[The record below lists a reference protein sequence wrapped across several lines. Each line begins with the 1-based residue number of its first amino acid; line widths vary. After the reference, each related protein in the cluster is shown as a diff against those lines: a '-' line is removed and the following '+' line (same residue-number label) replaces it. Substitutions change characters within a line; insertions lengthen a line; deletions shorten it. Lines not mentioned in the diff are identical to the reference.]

1 MIHKE
6 EGSNFSS
13 RENLLKLLMDKIT
26 ILAIDDD
33 EISLQ
38 ILAKDITKWGYSLL
52 TAKSAEEALEML
64 ANNHVDLVISDHR
77 MPGMDGL
84 ELLSALKAQNV
95 NIPFIMLTAFATID
109 RAVLSL
115 KQGADDY
122 LQKPYEPK
130 ELQATI
136 RRSFDYKKLF
146 DENLNLKDQL
156 FSPFRFN
163 SVVSCSHK
171 IQSLLLLSE
180 KVAASPDTTV
190 AIYGE
195 SGTGKEVLARA
206 IHVASERGPYKFVA
220 INCAGIPATLLES
233 ELFGYIKGAFTGAD
247 NDRDGKF
254 DLAQKGTILLDEI
267 GDMPLDLQAK
277 LLRVIEGRTYE
288 KVGATKSI
296 PVDFRIIVATHR
308 NLEER
313 VRNGTFREDLYH
325 RINSFPIK
333 LPPLRERKED
343 VPLLAKHFL
352 NEFKNKLGKNINGI
366 SDEAMKVLENY
377 SWPGNIRELK
387 NCIERATILLDE
399 GFIQPNHLI
408 ISSIESARSKDLFTQ
423 NGYIY
428 LNIGIPAD
436 EFSLARINAQVIQIA
451 LDKFDNN
458 KSKAAEYLKINRSAF
473 YR

>member
-1 MIHKE
+1 
-6 EGSNFSS
+6 
-13 RENLLKLLMDKIT
+13 MDKIR
-26 ILAIDDD
+26 ILAVDDD

-52 TAKSAEEALEML
+52 TAQSAEEALEVV
-64 ANNHVDLVISDHR
+64 ANNQVNLVISDHI

-84 ELLSALKAQNV
+84 ELLSTLKTKNV

-109 RAVLSL
+109 KAVLSL

-136 RRSFDYKKLF
+136 RRSLDYKKLF
-146 DENLNLKDQL
+146 DENRNLKDQL
-156 FSPFRFN
+156 FSPFSFS

-180 KVAASPDTTV
+180 KVATSPDTTV

-206 IHVASERGPYKFVA
+206 IHVASERGAYKFVA

-233 ELFGYIKGAFTGAD
+233 ELFGYVKGAFTGAD
-247 NDRDGKF
+247 TDRDGKF

-288 KVGATKSI
+288 KVGAAKSI

-333 LPPLRERKED
+333 LPPLRDRKED

-352 NEFKNKLGKNINGI
+352 NEFQNKLGKNIKGI
-366 SDEAMKVLENY
+366 SDEAMKILENY

-408 ISSIESARSKDLFTQ
+408 ISNIESARNKDLFAQ
-423 NGYIY
+423 NGSIY

-436 EFSLARINAQVIQIA
+436 EFSLARINTQVIQMA